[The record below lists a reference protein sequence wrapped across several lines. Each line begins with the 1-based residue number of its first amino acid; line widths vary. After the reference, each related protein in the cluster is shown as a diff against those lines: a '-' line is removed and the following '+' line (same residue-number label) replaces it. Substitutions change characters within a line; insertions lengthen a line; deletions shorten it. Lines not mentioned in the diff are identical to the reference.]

1 MSEKAKYAL
10 DGLGDDLGQKLSASD
25 IIWTEILKVYSIGKD
40 GRKKDRRTIER
51 KQKTLRWC
59 LGGDKG

>member
-25 IIWTEILKVYSIGKD
+25 IIWTEISKVYSIEKGWKE
-40 GRKKDRRTIER
+40 ER
-51 KQKTLRWC
+51 
-59 LGGDKG
+59 